1 VPDPIVLGYVG
12 TLLVLVAVA
21 MLVYA
26 FVPQQVDQ
34 EEIYGYRETKRKRL
48 LNENELYA
56 VTLPLVKIFTHYIR
70 MIPEGAFGPIDN
82 LRADLREKLPRSGY
96 IGALSS
102 NEFLGMCCTV
112 GLGAFVFTLGF
123 TAALNG
129 IPNLGVS
136 VIAMGVG
143 TVIPFLQLNSSI
155 QDRLQEIDRR
165 LPYVMDLLVL
175 SMSAGLDFMTAL
187 DRVVAR
193 GREQNPEDPM
203 IQELGVVQQ
212 EMQVGTPRAEALKNM
227 CERVESEY
235 LDSMVG
241 SIIQAEKRGTPLAQV
256 LEIQIDT
263 IRNKR
268 TQKVEK
274 QASEASVKILLPLM
288 FIFAAVIVVILGAMV
303 LQMSGGGA

>member
-1 VPDPIVLGYVG
+1 MPIEPITLGYIGVA
-12 TLLVLVAVA
+12 LVLIAVA
-21 MLVYA
+21 LLVYA
-26 FVPQQVDQ
+26 FVPQQVEE
-34 EEIYGYRETKRKRL
+34 EEIYGYRETKRNRL
-48 LNENELYA
+48 LRENDLYRA
-56 VTLPLVKIFTHYIR
+56 ILPLVKIFTHYIR
-70 MIPEGAFGPIDN
+70 MIPEGFWQPIDN

-96 IGALSS
+96 VGAFSS

-112 GLGAFVFTLGF
+112 SLGIFIFMLMFTTMMSGV
-123 TAALNG
+123 
-129 IPNLGVS
+129 PNLGVS
-136 VIAMGVG
+136 IIAAGVG
-143 TVIPFLQLNSSI
+143 VVLPFLQLNNAI
-155 QDRLQEIDRR
+155 QKRLMQIDRR

-175 SMSAGLDFMTAL
+175 SMRAGLDFMTAL

-193 GREQNPEDPM
+193 GKEQNPDDPM

-212 EMQVGTPRAEALKNM
+212 ELQVGTPRAEALRNM

-241 SIIQAEKRGTPLAQV
+241 SIIQAEKRGTPLAKV

-288 FIFAAVIVVILGAMV
+288 FIFAAVVVVILGAMV
-303 LQMSGGGA
+303 LRMYSG